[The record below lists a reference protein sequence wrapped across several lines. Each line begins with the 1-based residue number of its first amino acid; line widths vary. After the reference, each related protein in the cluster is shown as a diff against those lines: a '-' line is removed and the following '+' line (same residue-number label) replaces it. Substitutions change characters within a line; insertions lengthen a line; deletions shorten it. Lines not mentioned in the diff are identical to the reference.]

1 MVEHDQGSC
10 ASGRHAKVIGLL
22 WEVGWVREA
31 AGEPRDRPGRAARAS
46 ATASNTRVEI
56 CIEK

>member
-1 MVEHDQGSC
+1 MVEHDQRSC

-22 WEVGWVREA
+22 REVGWVREA
-31 AGEPRDRPGRAARAS
+31 AGEPRDRPGGAARAS
-46 ATASNTRVEI
+46 ATASNTQVEI

>member
-31 AGEPRDRPGRAARAS
+31 AGEPRDRLGGAARAS
-46 ATASNTRVEI
+46 ATASNSVAQN
-56 CIEK
+56 CP